1 MALEIFDVAMACWRR
16 ISRLYC
22 RVNKS
27 QRYTRTKMHPAGP
40 QFIHRDIFT
49 HRPRDLRSFFYNFYQ
64 LRDPLCP
71 LSLSRQNATE
81 RADPQALFVER
92 RIASRTVDPQN

>member
-1 MALEIFDVAMACWRR
+1 MWPWHVGGEFLAFIAELIKANVIREQKCILRGR
-16 ISRLYC
+16 NLYTAIYLHIARGTC
-22 RVNKS
+22 V
-27 QRYTRTKMHPAGP
+27 
-40 QFIHRDIFT
+40 
-49 HRPRDLRSFFYNFYQ
+49 LFFYNFYQ